1 MSSSRLPNRFEV
13 WLGRSLALWAHPFV
27 GWRLSPPRVRAGI
40 VAGYVAA
47 GYVGG
52 FAVLL
57 FLA

>member
-1 MSSSRLPNRFEV
+1 VRSPRPPNRVEI

-27 GWRLSPPRVRAGI
+27 AWRLSPPRVRAGI

-47 GYVGG
+47 GYVAG
-52 FAVLL
+52 FALLL